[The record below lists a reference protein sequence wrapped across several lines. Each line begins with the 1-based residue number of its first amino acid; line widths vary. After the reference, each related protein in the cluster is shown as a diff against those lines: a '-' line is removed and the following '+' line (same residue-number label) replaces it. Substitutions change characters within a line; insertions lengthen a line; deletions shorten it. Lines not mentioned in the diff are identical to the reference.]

1 MTPIVNTDIAM
12 PETLFESLC
21 LFETWC
27 VAKQK
32 SDTSEIEVRQWLT
45 ERFGDKVARQFKPEF
60 LYS

>member
-1 MTPIVNTDIAM
+1 MTPIVNTEIAM
-12 PETLFESLC
+12 PKVLFESLC

-32 SDTSEIEVRQWLT
+32 SDTSEIEVRQWLA
-45 ERFGDKVARQFKPEF
+45 ERFGDKVAKQFKQEF